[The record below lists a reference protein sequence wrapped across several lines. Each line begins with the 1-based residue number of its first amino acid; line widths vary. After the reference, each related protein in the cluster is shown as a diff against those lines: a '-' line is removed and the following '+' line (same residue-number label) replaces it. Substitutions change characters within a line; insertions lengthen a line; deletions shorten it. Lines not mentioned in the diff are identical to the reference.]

1 MVVKR
6 IMCLTE
12 WDDNAG
18 IENGNVD
25 ILVELEDSYTYV
37 VVVATVQ
44 NIEYLMNQQGIKYFS
59 PGHPFLLVKDLT
71 KEIVKQAIQVYAE
84 KNDGYWL
91 KFYHFAGD
99 IDKTIFE
106 ELQAKRIQKLR
117 DE

>member
-44 NIEYLMNQQGIKYFS
+44 NIEYLMNQ
-59 PGHPFLLVKDLT
+59 
-71 KEIVKQAIQVYAE
+71 
-84 KNDGYWL
+84 
-91 KFYHFAGD
+91 
-99 IDKTIFE
+99 
-106 ELQAKRIQKLR
+106 
-117 DE
+117 